1 MRKKPTLYIIS
12 GDGGQ
17 VAKLKFKGLEEYE
30 AKLLKLRN
38 VSKEMIGEAIYE
50 GAGIV
55 ADAVK
60 SNIESIPIDDR
71 YVTGGAVLHG
81 ITEEQK
87 AGLRDGFGIARMQDD
102 NGYLNVKLGFN
113 GYNSV
118 KTKNYPSG
126 QPNSLIARSVNA
138 GSSFR
143 SRIPFVD
150 NAVNQSKN
158 AAEQKM
164 KEKFDSAIGKIMN

>member
-1 MRKKPTLYIIS
+1 M
-12 GDGGQ
+12 
-17 VAKLKFKGLEEYE
+17 AKLKLQGLEEYE
-30 AKLLKLRN
+30 NKLLKLQNLSR
-38 VSKEMIGEAIYE
+38 EMIGEAIYE

-60 SNIESIPIDDR
+60 ASIETIPIDDR
-71 YVTGGAVLHG
+71 YVTGSATLYG
-81 ITEEQK
+81 ITEAQK
-87 AGLRDGFGIARMQDD
+87 QGLRDGFGIARLHDD

-113 GYNSV
+113 GYNSQRS
-118 KTKNYPSG
+118 KSYPGG

-143 SRIPFVD
+143 QRIPFVD
-150 NAVNQSKN
+150 NAVNQTRS

-164 KEKFDSAIGKIMN
+164 KEKLDTSIGEVMN

>member
-1 MRKKPTLYIIS
+1 M
-12 GDGGQ
+12 
-17 VAKLKFKGLEEYE
+17 AKLKLQGLEEYE
-30 AKLLKLRN
+30 NKLLKLQNLSR
-38 VSKEMIGEAIYE
+38 EMIGEAIYE

-60 SNIESIPIDDR
+60 ASIETIPIDDR
-71 YVTGGAVLHG
+71 YVTGSATLFG
-81 ITEEQK
+81 ITEAQK
-87 AGLRDGFGIARMQDD
+87 QGLRDGFGIARLQDD

-113 GYNSV
+113 GYNSQRS
-118 KTKNYPSG
+118 KSYPGG

-143 SRIPFVD
+143 QRIPFVD
-150 NAVNQSKN
+150 NAVNQSKS

-164 KEKFDSAIGKIMN
+164 KDKFDKAIGEVMN